1 MFDILKDTYRVAWAD
16 LCFLKRSIVP
26 VLVSSVITPLLYLI
40 VFGYGVG
47 GSIGDSDKY
56 IAFVIPGII
65 ALSTL
70 STSFSSTAS
79 KIMIQRKFYGS
90 FDEIVLCPIKTSSLV
105 LGKSILGVSRGLI
118 SSLILMVL
126 GVFISS
132 AFRPSLLMILCVIL
146 SCLTFSL
153 MGVTAG
159 LIVKS
164 QPSLNMF
171 TSLVIAPMTFL
182 SGTVFPIGTM
192 PVWFQYVVYAM
203 PLTYST
209 EIIRASALNTVFPF
223 ISLII
228 MMAFSFI
235 FFAISHRLIEKGKY

>member
-1 MFDILKDTYRVAWAD
+1 MFDIFKDVYRVAWAD
-16 LCFLKRSIVP
+16 FCFLKRSILP
-26 VLVSSVITPLLYLI
+26 ILISSVVTPLLYLI
-40 VFGYGVG
+40 TFGYGVG
-47 GSIGDSDKY
+47 QSVSDSEAY

-70 STSFSSTAS
+70 STSFSSTAN
-79 KIMIQRKFYGS
+79 KMMIQRKFYGS

-105 LGKSILGVSRGLI
+105 LGKSMLGVSRGLI
-118 SSLILMVL
+118 CSLIMMVL

-164 QPSLNMF
+164 QPSLTMF
-171 TSLVIAPMTFL
+171 TSLVIVPMTFL
-182 SGTVFPIGTM
+182 SGTVFPLGAM
-192 PVWFQYVVYAM
+192 PTWFQYVIYAM

-209 EIIRASALNTVFPF
+209 EIIRASALNNAFPF
-223 ISLII
+223 LSLIVI
-228 MMAFSFI
+228 MIFTLI
-235 FFAISHRLIEKGKY
+235 FFTISHQLIEKGKY